1 MNFRDPNTFE
11 FNDEEN
17 ETINKNMS
25 EITPQLIDIND
36 NLATDRIQVP
46 KQHFAL
52 ISIVSKNMHQ
62 QSDKTCLKIRG
73 VFNTIDEANQHA
85 QRITQCDPTFDVLV
99 VSMYEWLLIPP
110 DLDKIDDQVYTDKQ
124 LNDLIS
130 EYRIVQERTRMQ
142 FDIRKE
148 ALKKNTVQSITDV
161 QEET

>member
-1 MNFRDPNTFE
+1 M
-11 FNDEEN
+11 
-17 ETINKNMS
+17 TIL
-25 EITPQLIDIND
+25 Q
-36 NLATDRIQVP
+36 RIVYKYP

-52 ISIVSKNMHQ
+52 ISLVSKNMHQ

-110 DLDKIDDQVYTDKQ
+110 DLDKINDQVYNDTQ

-130 EYRIVQERTRMQ
+130 EYRVVQVSTCMQ
-142 FDIRKE
+142 FNIRKE
-148 ALKKNTVQSITDV
+148 ALKKKTVQTMMTDTY
-161 QEET
+161 EET